1 VRRFDDRALAC
12 LEYFT
17 GATALAGGVMLV
29 ARPDGSLL
37 QARVSALAGSPFANW
52 RVPGTLLAALVGG
65 GFLLSA
71 ERQRR
76 RLPHARELS
85 IFAGVGLIAFEVA
98 ELAWIGFQPLEAVFG
113 IVGAAVTVLAVRQ
126 GSSTSQLSEAEK
138 EVRRCQPMLGERS
151 HDHNERCGPR
161 VLES

>member
-1 VRRFDDRALAC
+1 MRRFDDRALVC

-17 GATALAGGVMLV
+17 GVTALAGGVMLV

-37 QARVSALAGSPFANW
+37 QARVSALAGSPFATW

-71 ERQRR
+71 EWQRR

-85 IFAGVGLIAFEVA
+85 IFAGVGLIAFEVV
-98 ELAWIGFQPLEAVFG
+98 EMAWIGFQPLEAVFG

-126 GSSTSQLSEAEK
+126 GSSMTQLSEAEK
-138 EVRRCQPMLGERS
+138 EVRKMS
-151 HDHNERCGPR
+151 TR
-161 VLES
+161 VGRAKP